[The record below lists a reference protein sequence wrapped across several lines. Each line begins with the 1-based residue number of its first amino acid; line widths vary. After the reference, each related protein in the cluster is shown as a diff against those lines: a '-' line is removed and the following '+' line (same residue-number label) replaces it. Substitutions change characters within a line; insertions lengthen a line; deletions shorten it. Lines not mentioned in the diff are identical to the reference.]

1 MTDSPLFAPQL
12 VALLVMLLGLCL
24 VLLPLRLV
32 QQSGVPIQDVVSLLK
47 MRSFK
52 TSLAAA
58 LGCGLLLVL
67 SGCGTAPSQAPWCPP
82 VPAELLTPPQEPVP
96 LTQTSPSTR
105 LGPTKLKTPPAA
117 APTASGIES

>member
-1 MTDSPLFAPQL
+1 MTDTHLFAPQL

-32 QQSGVPIQDVVSLLK
+32 LRQGVPIQGAESLL
-47 MRSFK
+47 MTRSFK

-82 VPAELLTPPQEPVP
+82 VPAELLTEPQEPVL
-96 LTQTSPSTR
+96 LTPTSPSTR
-105 LGPTKLKTPPAA
+105 PGPTRSKTPHGAE
-117 APTASGIES
+117 PTESGIES